1 MRLNLSSPREMTFLI
16 SVIIAALALLGQVVA
31 LPFFTM
37 YGFGMLLIAYII
49 LVLGVLLHNM

>member
-1 MRLNLSSPREMTFLI
+1 MRLNLSSPRDITFTV

-37 YGFGMLLIAYII
+37 YGFGMLLIAYVI
-49 LVLGVLLHNM
+49 LVLGVLMHNM

>member
-49 LVLGVLLHNM
+49 LLLGVLLHNM